1 MDRVAIVGMAGKF
14 PQADCVEEFWSNIQ
28 LGKDCITRKNSKEVL
43 CRNTIKR
50 VNARG
55 CIRNVFDYD
64 AEFFNISEKDVRLS
78 DPQNRQFLECV
89 WKAFESSGYD
99 WDELPEKVSV
109 YASSAPSTYLYQ
121 DAFNTPVERM
131 NCYLENSQD
140 FFASK
145 ISYKLDFKGESLNVQ
160 TACSSSLT
168 AVYLACQSL
177 NNYQCDMAIAGGA
190 NILLPQEKGYLFQ
203 KGLMYAEDGV
213 CRPFDEKASGMVE
226 SNAVG
231 VVLLKR
237 LNEAV
242 KDGDN
247 ILAVIRG
254 GAMNNDGNDKLG
266 YTAPSITGQKD
277 VIQKAM
283 EDANV
288 MPTDIGYIETHGTGT
303 ILGDLIEI
311 EALKDNFK
319 GVKTDIYLGSVKGN
333 IGHTIRASGIS
344 GLIKTVL
351 VLNNHVI
358 PPMANHIKANPDL
371 ELEKSCFKINTKPV
385 VWNNRGHSR
394 IAGISSFGFG
404 GTNVHLI
411 VEEYCNAQER
421 RTENEPEILLISARD
436 EAEMLAIRNSILM
449 VLKKQPEIN
458 IHDLAYTMNIGRRQF
473 KTRWGC
479 FFYTYQEV
487 YDALSG
493 RGAIIM
499 EIKNRSDRLYIDMLN
514 LWLNGES
521 IDQVRKFYL
530 KKGGNRINLPT
541 YPLRYL
547 TYVHSAY
554 QVENTDNKKSVPKI
568 NQVNNKNI
576 SITITEKEI
585 EEVIRR
591 EFVKGSSERD
601 FQWEIDFYEM
611 GMDSMDYTE
620 IILECESIFEIQIP
634 WKEAFNNNTPRAL
647 KDLCMKLISEKNNQ

>member
-311 EALKDNFK
+311 EALKDN
-319 GVKTDIYLGSVKGN
+319 V
-333 IGHTIRASGIS
+333 
-344 GLIKTVL
+344 
-351 VLNNHVI
+351 
-358 PPMANHIKANPDL
+358 
-371 ELEKSCFKINTKPV
+371 
-385 VWNNRGHSR
+385 
-394 IAGISSFGFG
+394 
-404 GTNVHLI
+404 
-411 VEEYCNAQER
+411 
-421 RTENEPEILLISARD
+421 
-436 EAEMLAIRNSILM
+436 
-449 VLKKQPEIN
+449 
-458 IHDLAYTMNIGRRQF
+458 
-473 KTRWGC
+473 
-479 FFYTYQEV
+479 
-487 YDALSG
+487 
-493 RGAIIM
+493 
-499 EIKNRSDRLYIDMLN
+499 
-514 LWLNGES
+514 
-521 IDQVRKFYL
+521 
-530 KKGGNRINLPT
+530 
-541 YPLRYL
+541 
-547 TYVHSAY
+547 
-554 QVENTDNKKSVPKI
+554 
-568 NQVNNKNI
+568 
-576 SITITEKEI
+576 
-585 EEVIRR
+585 
-591 EFVKGSSERD
+591 
-601 FQWEIDFYEM
+601 
-611 GMDSMDYTE
+611 
-620 IILECESIFEIQIP
+620 
-634 WKEAFNNNTPRAL
+634 
-647 KDLCMKLISEKNNQ
+647 